1 MVATS
6 IAGLQKQIFP
16 VSTCSELEKKSDNQV
31 DCRCS
36 SRKRS
41 RARNKNDSPSKENV
55 SPNVYPHHQGFID
68 RNRATGPCS
77 NSSTR
82 KRGRPRKQTNS
93 SITVNN
99 DTSKCNS
106 SLVDVCTQSYVVS
119 DFHKCNL
126 STPNNTINSRTFQYI
141 TNNLLGDT
149 RPNLQSREK
158 YDDGGIGRNLH
169 DHVTFTLTLRN
180 CNVSTPSNYSR
191 EDLTNDEHAIHDTL
205 SDDGREVVFDEEYL
219 SYDSVEGFPSEYL
232 NLGPPTEVC
241 ELCGALMWK
250 EERNNKGQKGKKFT
264 FSMCCKVGE
273 LKLPPQKHTPDY
285 LKWLYLNSDHFR
297 NNVRVYSSIFSF
309 TSTGGIVDHNI
320 NKSRGP
326 YCYRINGQNIH
337 LPGSLLPHD
346 GRAPK
351 FCQLYIYD
359 TENEVDNRIGALC
372 GESTL
377 DPHIVDG
384 LMKMLDENNEL
395 AKGFRMARDRFQEY
409 GLEELK
415 LIFISSKSASG
426 RLNHI
431 GPSNEVGALL
441 VGASDDHTCAAERD
455 IVVQSKEG
463 GLRRISTYISTR

>member
-1 MVATS
+1 MRW
-6 IAGLQKQIFP
+6 IADG
-16 VSTCSELEKKSDNQV
+16 VES
-31 DCRCS
+31 S

-41 RARNKNDSPSKENV
+41 RAMNKNDSPSKENV

-106 SLVDVCTQSYVVS
+106 SLVDVSTQSYVVS
-119 DFHKCNL
+119 DFHNCNL
-126 STPNNTINSRTFQYI
+126 STPNNTINSRAFQYI

-158 YDDGGIGRNLH
+158 YDDGGIGLNMH
-169 DHVTFTLTLRN
+169 DHVTFTPRLRN
-180 CNVSTPSNYSR
+180 CNVSTASNYSR

-232 NLGPPTEVC
+232 NLGPPTEVR
-241 ELCGALMWK
+241 EFCGALMWK
-250 EERNNKGQKGKKFT
+250 EERNNKSQKGKKCT
-264 FSMCCKVGE
+264 FSMCCK
-273 LKLPPQKHTPDY
+273 
-285 LKWLYLNSDHFR
+285 
-297 NNVRVYSSIFSF
+297 
-309 TSTGGIVDHNI
+309 
-320 NKSRGP
+320 
-326 YCYRINGQNIH
+326 
-337 LPGSLLPHD
+337 
-346 GRAPK
+346 
-351 FCQLYIYD
+351 LYIYD

-377 DPHIVDG
+377 DPHNVDG

-426 RLNHI
+426 RPNHI

-463 GLRRISTYISTR
+463 GLRRIYETNKFFMALQYPLIFPQGESGFHLEIPYNTMDDRRRKKRAYETMREWYSYDLMFRPLQGVIHDDWEVVCTNST